1 MRNRLELAQHFAKL
15 GFKIG
20 AEIGVCKGTYSKI
33 LLDTIPDLQLF
44 SIDSW
49 NKFDAS
55 GACYEI
61 TKELLAPY
69 IRSIIMRMTSMDAVK
84 QIPDESL
91 DFVYIDAG
99 HSYVDIRAD
108 IREWTK
114 KVRKDGIVAGH
125 DYYSTKYPSVTRAV
139 DEYAKKN
146 NLKIEVV
153 AWDLE
158 NPDRE
163 ERQPSWY
170 FQK

>member
-33 LLDTIPDLQLF
+33 LLDIIPDLYLY

-49 NKFDAS
+49 NKFDSS
-55 GACYEI
+55 GVCHEI
-61 TKELLAPY
+61 TKELLESYP
-69 IRSIIMRMTSMDAVK
+69 RSTIIKATSMDAVK
-84 QIPDESL
+84 KFDDESF
-91 DFVYIDAG
+91 DFVFIDAG
-99 HSYVDIRAD
+99 HSYVDIRVD

-114 KVRKDGIVAGH
+114 KVRKGGIVAGH